1 MIPDSRGEHLRRLDS
16 FLHQPHGFHI
26 YIFWCDIVIIISCH
40 RGQHKGPLLTHS
52 SDEEDSPSK
61 QKTISSGAF
70 YTNKKKSSTD
80 AAVTK
85 STAQSDKNTKSKIAK
100 SRVIMV
106 KVT

>member
-1 MIPDSRGEHLRRLDS
+1 MIRRPPRSTLFPYTTLFRS
-16 FLHQPHGFHI
+16 N
-26 YIFWCDIVIIISCH
+26 IVIIILCH

-70 YTNKKKSSTD
+70 YTNKKISSTA